1 MRSEIFLETK
11 MIETEVLAETPK
23 KEVIAEPVIV
33 SGPWI
38 QVMFS

>member
-1 MRSEIFLETK
+1 MRSEVSLEVK
-11 MIETEVLAETPK
+11 MVDTEVLTETPK

-38 QVMFS
+38 QVMF